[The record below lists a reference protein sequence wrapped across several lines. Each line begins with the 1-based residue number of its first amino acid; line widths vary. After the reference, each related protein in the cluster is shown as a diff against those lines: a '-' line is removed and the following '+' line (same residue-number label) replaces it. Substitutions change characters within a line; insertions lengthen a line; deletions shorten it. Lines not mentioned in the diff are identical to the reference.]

1 MPRTFS
7 TAENTSMDSTRISC
21 VVADDHPALL
31 AAVSDFLK
39 ENGYDILALCSNG
52 RDALEAVSVLKPD
65 VAVLDYRMPGRCG
78 VDLIADVVVAS
89 AGTRIVVYTGDGTT
103 ELAAEVLGAGA
114 RAILLKQAPIEDL
127 LRALQAAH
135 RGARYVDP
143 LLAPD
148 SESSK
153 LVLTRR
159 EREVLELVA
168 EGLGQREIGGRLGI
182 GTETVRA
189 HLQKV
194 RKRLSA
200 TTSTQAVAKAMRL
213 GLLD

>member
-1 MPRTFS
+1 MNSERV
-7 TAENTSMDSTRISC
+7 SC

-31 AAVSDFLK
+31 AAVSDFLA
-39 ENGYDILALCSNG
+39 ENGYDVVAAHSNC
-52 RDALEAVSVLKPD
+52 RDAVDAVTAAQPD
-65 VAVLDYRMPGRCG
+65 VAVLDYRMPGRSG
-78 VDLIADVVVAS
+78 VTLIKDVLAAS
-89 AGTRIVVYTGDGTT
+89 AKTRIVVYTGEGTT

-114 RAILLKQAPIEDL
+114 SAVLLKQAPIEDL
-127 LRALQAAH
+127 LRALRAASS
-135 RGARYVDP
+135 GSRYLDP

-148 SESSK
+148 SQDDK
-153 LVLTRR
+153 VALTKR

-168 EGLGQREIGGRLGI
+168 AGHGQREIGLKLSI

-200 TTSTQAVAKAMRL
+200 ATSTQAVAKAIRL
-213 GLLD
+213 GLLE

>member
-1 MPRTFS
+1 
-7 TAENTSMDSTRISC
+7 MDSVRISC

-31 AAVSDFLK
+31 AAVTDFLS
-39 ENGYDILALCSNG
+39 EHGYDVVAACANS
-52 RDALEAVSVLKPD
+52 RDALEAVRAAQPEL
-65 VAVLDYRMPGRCG
+65 AVLDYRMPGRSG
-78 VDLIADVVVAS
+78 VDLITDVLAAS
-89 AGTRIVVYTGDGTT
+89 AKTRIVVYTGDGTT
-103 ELAAEVLGAGA
+103 ELAGEVLGAGA
-114 RAILLKQAPIEDL
+114 RAILLKQAPLEDL
-127 LRALQAAH
+127 LRALRAACA
-135 RGARYVDP
+135 GARYVDP

-148 SESSK
+148 SQRSK
-153 LVLTRR
+153 IVLTRR

-168 EGLGQREIGGRLGI
+168 EGHGQQEIGRRLEI

-213 GLLD
+213 GLLG

>member
-1 MPRTFS
+1 MNS
-7 TAENTSMDSTRISC
+7 ERISC

-31 AAVSDFLK
+31 AAVSDFLA
-39 ENGYDILALCSNG
+39 ENGYDVVAAHSNC
-52 RDALEAVSVLKPD
+52 RDAVDAVTAAQPD
-65 VAVLDYRMPGRCG
+65 VAVLDYRMPGRSG
-78 VDLIADVVVAS
+78 VTLIKDVLAAS
-89 AGTRIVVYTGDGTT
+89 AKTRIVVYTGEGTT

-114 RAILLKQAPIEDL
+114 SAVLLKQAPIEDL
-127 LRALQAAH
+127 LRALRAASS
-135 RGARYVDP
+135 GSRYLDP

-148 SESSK
+148 SQDDK
-153 LVLTRR
+153 VALTKR

-168 EGLGQREIGGRLGI
+168 AGHGQREIGLKLSI

-200 TTSTQAVAKAMRL
+200 ATSTQAVAKAIRL
-213 GLLD
+213 GLLE

>member
-1 MPRTFS
+1 MAREFPQ
-7 TAENTSMDSTRISC
+7 AEEIAMDTERIRC

-31 AAVSDFLK
+31 AAVSDFLA
-39 ENGYDILALCSNG
+39 ENGYDVVAAHANC
-52 RDALEAVSVLKPD
+52 RDAVEAVRTAQPD
-65 VAVLDYRMPGRCG
+65 VAILDYRMPGRSG
-78 VDLIADVVVAS
+78 VELIKDVLAAS
-89 AGTRIVVYTGDGTT
+89 ANTRIVVYTGEGTT
-103 ELAAEVLGAGA
+103 QLAAEVLGAGA

-127 LRALQAAH
+127 LRAIRAASS
-135 RGARYVDP
+135 GSRYVDP

-148 SESSK
+148 SQSK
-153 LVLTRR
+153 RVVLTKR

-168 EGLGQREIGGRLGI
+168 AGHGQREIGCKLAI

-200 TTSTQAVAKAMRL
+200 TTSTEAVAKALRL
-213 GLLD
+213 GLLE

>member
-1 MPRTFS
+1 MNS
-7 TAENTSMDSTRISC
+7 ERISC

-39 ENGYDILALCSNG
+39 ENSYDVVGAHANC
-52 RDALEAVSVLKPD
+52 RDAVEAVRAAKPD
-65 VAVLDYRMPGRCG
+65 VAILDYRMPGRSG
-78 VDLIADVVVAS
+78 LELIKDVLAAS
-89 AGTRIVVYTGDGTT
+89 ANTRIVVYTGDGTT

-127 LRALQAAH
+127 LRAVRAAS
-135 RGARYVDP
+135 GGSRYVDP

-148 SESSK
+148 SQSAK
-153 LVLTRR
+153 VVLTKR
-159 EREVLELVA
+159 EGEVLELVA
-168 EGLGQREIGGRLGI
+168 AGHGQREIGRRLAI

-200 TTSTQAVAKAMRL
+200 TTSTEAVAKAMRL
-213 GLLD
+213 GLLE

>member
-1 MPRTFS
+1 MS
-7 TAENTSMDSTRISC
+7 SERISC

-31 AAVSDFLK
+31 AAVSDFLG
-39 ENGYDILALCSNG
+39 ENGYDVVAAHANC
-52 RDALEAVSVLKPD
+52 RDALEAVRAAQPD
-65 VAVLDYRMPGRCG
+65 VAVLDYRMPGVSG
-78 VDLIADVVVAS
+78 VELIKVVLTAS
-89 AGTRIVVYTGDGTT
+89 ANTRIVVYTGEGTT
-103 ELAAEVLGAGA
+103 ELATEVLGAGA

-127 LRALQAAH
+127 LRALRAAAA
-135 RGARYVDP
+135 GARYVDP

-148 SESSK
+148 SQSAN
-153 LVLTRR
+153 VTLTKR

-168 EGLGQREIGGRLGI
+168 DGHGQREIGRRLEI

-213 GLLD
+213 GLLG

>member
-1 MPRTFS
+1 MS
-7 TAENTSMDSTRISC
+7 SERISC

-31 AAVSDFLK
+31 AAVSDFLG
-39 ENGYDILALCSNG
+39 ENGYDVVAAHANC
-52 RDALEAVSVLKPD
+52 RDALEAVRAAQPD
-65 VAVLDYRMPGRCG
+65 VAVLDYRMPGVSG
-78 VDLIADVVVAS
+78 VELIKDVLTAS
-89 AGTRIVVYTGDGTT
+89 ANTRIVVYTGEGTT
-103 ELAAEVLGAGA
+103 ELATEVLGAGA

-127 LRALQAAH
+127 LRALRAAAA
-135 RGARYVDP
+135 GARYVDP

-148 SESSK
+148 SQSAN
-153 LVLTRR
+153 VTLTKR

-168 EGLGQREIGGRLGI
+168 EGHGQREIGRRLAI

-213 GLLD
+213 GLLG

>member
-1 MPRTFS
+1 MNS
-7 TAENTSMDSTRISC
+7 ERISC

-31 AAVSDFLK
+31 AAVSDFLG
-39 ENGYDILALCSNG
+39 ENGYDVVAAHANC
-52 RDALEAVSVLKPD
+52 REALEAVSASQPD
-65 VAVLDYRMPGRCG
+65 VAVLDYRMPGISG
-78 VDLIADVVVAS
+78 VELIKDVLAAS
-89 AGTRIVVYTGDGTT
+89 ANTRIVVYTGEGTT

-127 LRALQAAH
+127 LRALRAVAA
-135 RGARYVDP
+135 GARYVDP

-148 SESSK
+148 SQGAN
-153 LVLTRR
+153 VTLTKR

-168 EGLGQREIGGRLGI
+168 EGLGQREIGRRLAI

-200 TTSTQAVAKAMRL
+200 TTSTEAVAKAMRL
-213 GLLD
+213 GLLR

>member
-1 MPRTFS
+1 MNS
-7 TAENTSMDSTRISC
+7 ERISC

-31 AAVSDFLK
+31 AAVSDFLG
-39 ENGYDILALCSNG
+39 ENGYDVVAAHANC
-52 RDALEAVSVLKPD
+52 RETLEAVSASQPD
-65 VAVLDYRMPGRCG
+65 VAVLDYRMPGISG
-78 VDLIADVVVAS
+78 VELIKDVLAAS
-89 AGTRIVVYTGDGTT
+89 ANTRIVVYTGEGTT

-127 LRALQAAH
+127 LRALRAVAA
-135 RGARYVDP
+135 GARYVDP

-148 SESSK
+148 SQAAN
-153 LVLTRR
+153 VTLTKR

-168 EGLGQREIGGRLGI
+168 EGLGQREIGRRLAI

-200 TTSTQAVAKAMRL
+200 TTSTEAVAKAMRL
-213 GLLD
+213 GLLR

>member
-1 MPRTFS
+1 MHS
-7 TAENTSMDSTRISC
+7 QRISC
-21 VVADDHPALL
+21 VIADDHPALL
-31 AAVSDFLK
+31 AAVSDFLG
-39 ENGYDILALCSNG
+39 ENGYDVVAAHANC
-52 RDALEAVSVLKPD
+52 RDTLETVTAAQPD
-65 VAVLDYRMPGRCG
+65 VAVLDYRMPGISG
-78 VDLIADVVVAS
+78 LELIKDVLAAS
-89 AGTRIVVYTGDGTT
+89 PNTRIVVYTGDGTT

-127 LRALQAAH
+127 LRALRAAAT
-135 RGARYVDP
+135 GARYVDP

-148 SESSK
+148 SQSAN
-153 LVLTRR
+153 VNLTKR

-168 EGLGQREIGGRLGI
+168 EGHGQREIGRRLSI

-213 GLLD
+213 GLLR

>member
-1 MPRTFS
+1 
-7 TAENTSMDSTRISC
+7 MDSERISC

-31 AAVSDFLK
+31 AAVSDFLG
-39 ENGYDILALCSNG
+39 ENGYDVVAAHTNC
-52 RDALEAVSVLKPD
+52 RAALEAISAAQPD
-65 VAVLDYRMPGRCG
+65 VAVLDYRMPGISG
-78 VDLIADVVVAS
+78 VELIKDVLTAS
-89 AGTRIVVYTGDGTT
+89 PNTHIVVYTGDGTT

-114 RAILLKQAPIEDL
+114 CAILLKQAPIEDL
-127 LRALQAAH
+127 LRALRAAAA
-135 RGARYVDP
+135 GARYVDP

-148 SESSK
+148 SQNK
-153 LVLTRR
+153 NVTLTRR

-168 EGLGQREIGGRLGI
+168 EGYGQREIGRRLAI

-213 GLLD
+213 GLLR